1 MKRILFAC
9 LALSV
14 SLFFGSCA
22 GTSPQETQEAQDAQD
37 APETQETPE
46 GAAAQETLDEFLSSR
61 ALSLTADMDEMAESP
76 VYISLLSAN
85 EELTAIA
92 EDMGAQDY
100 TSPKAVYA
108 LRLPEDYASR
118 ILASMG
124 EDYSAL
130 SPKMQDIVSRRVGT
144 SLIPNQLAAMNG
156 ASYLAAASML
166 SQGENYLLPEAWEP
180 GQYLVI
186 LLYDGDYAS
195 LVSFVESGEG
205 IVSASGTIVLS
216 SGTFEDVSGTAD
228 ISSLMEEFLSSPVE
242 VWAIPLAASPK

>member
-1 MKRILFAC
+1 MKRTLFAF
-9 LALSV
+9 LALSI
-14 SLFFGSCA
+14 SLLLGSCA
-22 GTSPQETQEAQDAQD
+22 GTPSQD
-37 APETQETPE
+37 APESQDSPESSEIQENPETP
-46 GAAAQETLDEFLSSR
+46 ASQETLDEFLSSR

-76 VYISLLSAN
+76 VYISLLSAG

-92 EDMGAQDY
+92 GDMGAQDY
-100 TSPKAVYA
+100 ASPKAVYA

-130 SPKMQDIVSRRVGT
+130 SPRMQDIVSRRVGA

-216 SGTFEDVSGTAD
+216 SGTFEDVSGAAD
-228 ISSLMEEFLSSPVE
+228 ISSLMEEFLSSPIE